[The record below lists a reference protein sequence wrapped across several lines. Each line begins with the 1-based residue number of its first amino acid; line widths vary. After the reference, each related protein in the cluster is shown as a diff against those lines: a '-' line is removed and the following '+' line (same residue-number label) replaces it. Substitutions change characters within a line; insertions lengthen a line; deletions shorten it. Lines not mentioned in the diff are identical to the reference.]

1 MYQQVRDD
9 QLNECVKLVK
19 SVMAPYDG
27 YAQSNPS
34 HRQRLTWKLSRR
46 TLKQLRP
53 TGKIFKMNTI
63 VHFFI
68 VVFSLFY
75 LTKFLFLQQKNWSA
89 CCLLSK
95 RIANLAKFRNAIV
108 VQPDPVRAK
117 CVQFLL
123 ASCRRCLCRF
133 RPKKIWLCFS
143 NTTYLPSTRSV
154 FCSVWK
160 KR

>member
-1 MYQQVRDD
+1 MISWASVSNW
-9 QLNECVKLVK
+9 LNRSWHHTTDMLKATHPTANVWLGNCHAEL
-19 SVMAPYDG
+19 
-27 YAQSNPS
+27 SNSWDP
-34 HRQRLTWKLSRR
+34 
-46 TLKQLRP
+46 P
-53 TGKIFKMNTI
+53 VKIFILTLL
-63 VHFFI
+63 FFFTETNFEI
-68 VVFSLFY
+68 I
-75 LTKFLFLQQKNWSA
+75 KQKNWSA
-89 CCLLSK
+89 CCLQSK
-95 RIANLAKFRNAIV
+95 KIANLAKFRNAIV

>member
-1 MYQQVRDD
+1 MRDD
-9 QLNECVKLVK
+9 QLSECVKLVK

-53 TGKIFKMNTI
+53 TGKDIYFDTLL
-63 VHFFI
+63 FFFTETNFEI
-68 VVFSLFY
+68 I
-75 LTKFLFLQQKNWSA
+75 KQKNWSA
-89 CCLLSK
+89 CCLQSK
-95 RIANLAKFRNAIV
+95 KIANLAKFRNAIV

-154 FCSVWK
+154 FCAVWK